1 MHCHEC
7 ARVGAERMAVAICR
21 SRSVALCKDHLVSSF
36 YSDRVPQ
43 YGCDHHPDRPFPR
56 RARRSAR
63 WSGRSRAGTA
73 RHDHDERAGRPH
85 GAVRPKHPAAPV
97 YLLDVHAV
105 RGERTRADGALW
117 DGVLNATPDDTND
130 APSPIEA
137 LMAAL
142 AGCLVRNLRSMADG
156 RRITLERV
164 DLHLAATR
172 SDDPPTVTSLI
183 VDLDV
188 VADAEPERVQ
198 RMVEQALRYGTITR
212 TLARACPLVI
222 NLSVG
227 GVPAALD
234 VEALLA
240 TDPTEDG

>member
-1 MHCHEC
+1 MTSTSP
-7 ARVGAERMAVAICR
+7 APAGAATRIG
-21 SRSVALCKDHLVSSF
+21 S
-36 YSDRVPQ
+36 
-43 YGCDHHPDRPFPR
+43 
-56 RARRSAR
+56 
-63 WSGRSRAGTA
+63 
-73 RHDHDERAGRPH
+73 
-85 GAVRPKHPAAPV
+85 VRPKHPAAPV

-156 RRITLERV
+156 RRITLERA
-164 DLHLAATR
+164 DLHIAATR
-172 SDDPPTVTSLI
+172 SDDPPAVTSLI

-188 VADAEPERVQ
+188 AADAAPARIR

-212 TLARACPLVI
+212 TLHRACPLVI
-222 NLSVG
+222 HLSID
-227 GVPAALD
+227 GVPADLD
-234 VEALLA
+234 VDAILSTSPGER
-240 TDPTEDG
+240 P

>member
-1 MHCHEC
+1 MTTT
-7 ARVGAERMAVAICR
+7 GAPAVRI
-21 SRSVALCKDHLVSSF
+21 
-36 YSDRVPQ
+36 
-43 YGCDHHPDRPFPR
+43 
-56 RARRSAR
+56 
-63 WSGRSRAGTA
+63 GT
-73 RHDHDERAGRPH
+73 
-85 GAVRPKHPAAPV
+85 VRPKHAAAPV
-97 YLLDVHAV
+97 YLLDVTAR
-105 RGERTRADGALW
+105 RGQRTRADGALW

-156 RRITLERV
+156 RRIALESA
-164 DLHLAATR
+164 DLHIAATR
-172 SDDPPTVTSLI
+172 SDDPPAVTSLI

-212 TLARACPLVI
+212 TLHRACPLAI
-222 NLSVG
+222 NLSIG

-234 VEALLA
+234 VEALLT
-240 TDPTEDG
+240 TDSTEERT